1 MTTPPFSIRRL
12 GNEDRSDFGCGEPSL
27 DAYIRAGV
35 GQDVRRQIATA
46 FIAVDAAAGTLAGYY
61 TLSATQVLFTDLDE
75 DWRKRLPRYPS
86 LPAVLVGRLAV
97 DERFKG
103 RGLGGVLL
111 FDAARRTMASDIAAR
126 FMVVDALNEDAARFY
141 EHHGFR
147 RVPDDARRLF
157 VPLATLSG

>member
-1 MTTPPFSIRRL
+1 M
-12 GNEDRSDFGCGEPSL
+12 
-27 DAYIRAGV
+27 
-35 GQDVRRQIATA
+35 
-46 FIAVDAAAGTLAGYY
+46 
-61 TLSATQVLFTDLDE
+61 LFTDLDQ

-97 DERFKG
+97 DGRFKG

-111 FDAARRTMASDIAAR
+111 FDAAKRAMASDIAAR
-126 FMVVDALNEDAARFY
+126 FMVVDALNEGAVRFY

-157 VPLATLSG
+157 VPLSVLDG

>member
-12 GNEDRSDFGCGEPSL
+12 GNEDRSDFKCGEPTL
-27 DAYIRAGV
+27 DAYIRTGV

-46 FIAVDAAAGTLAGYY
+46 FVAVDAATNALAGYY

-126 FMVVDALNEDAARFY
+126 FMLVDALNEGAVRFY

-157 VPLATLSG
+157 VPLSVLDG